1 MRRRPREDDNPLHTG
16 RPVAMRTYDDR
27 PISTSW
33 AGVSHHGYH
42 RRDQRNISS
51 RAREN
56 VGNGF
61 YCVSVTS
68 AAHLLVCECGSGLLN
83 VRLLF
88 FNTVWLLRV
97 WPRPPRPRINTSTG
111 HPYERL
117 VNKRQSSFII
127 TRSSSASTSSSAS
140 SPHCRTCCSNSRHGE
155 YQKHYST

>member
-16 RPVAMRTYDDR
+16 RPGAMRTYDDI

-61 YCVSVTS
+61 YCVSVTA
-68 AAHLLVCECGSGLLN
+68 AAHLLVCECGFGLLH

-88 FNTVWLLRV
+88 FNTVLLLRV

-111 HPYERL
+111 HPYEKL
-117 VNKRQSSFII
+117 VKRQSSFII
-127 TRSSSASTSSSAS
+127 TRSSSASASSSAS
-140 SPHCRTCCSNSRHGE
+140 SPHCSTCCSNSRHGE
-155 YQKHYST
+155 YQKHST